1 MEIKETDIVLCT
13 VRKIEGTTV
22 FVTIDN
28 YEKEGSIVFS
38 EIAAGRIRNI
48 REYVSP
54 NKKIVCKVI
63 KMYQDH
69 VELSFRRVTA
79 TERDAVMEKSKQETT
94 FKTMLKQ
101 VVSAPEKYITEIQK
115 DLSIQEFLSQAK
127 ENPKIIS
134 NYFSKTEAEKLT
146 KMLLEKKE
154 KDKEAKRTFTLKSDS
169 NSGINDIKSI
179 LSTKDA
185 EVSYLGSSQFAI
197 TTKAKDFKEAN
208 AKLNL
213 ILDKISKAAK
223 DKKCLFEIKEK

>member
-13 VRKIEGTTV
+13 VKKIEGTTV

-28 YEKEGSIVFS
+28 CEKEGSIVFS

-79 TERDAVMEKSKQETT
+79 SERDAVMEKSKQETT

-101 VVSAPEKYITEIQK
+101 IVASPEKVIEKIRIDMPLHDFMT
-115 DLSIQEFLSQAK
+115 QAK
-127 ENPKIIS
+127 ENPKII
-134 NYFSKTEAEKLT
+134 NDYFNKQEAEKLT

-154 KDKEAKRTFTLKSDS
+154 KDKEAKRTFILKSDS
-169 NSGINDIKSI
+169 NSGMNDIKS
-179 LSTKDA
+179 LLATKEADI
-185 EVSYLGSSQFAI
+185 SYLGSSQFSI

-208 AKLNL
+208 NKLNT

-223 DKKCLFEIKEK
+223 DKKCFFELKEK